1 MVAMLSRKSGLFY
14 TDFGYDYSCLVIRNG
29 VIIFA
34 TKQDYPNY
42 KGKLLPPPYHPI
54 HQKISHFNL
63 AWMFIKIPSFDGF
76 IIDLKFLCQG
86 FSEQY
91 LWTHIATIL
100 KDSDDSKNR
109 FVELGPLTIYGADIV
124 YGIRST
130 F

>member
-1 MVAMLSRKSGLFY
+1 MMTFQLLDFPTALSNYMQARMKFHELLLNIFRAMVAMLSRKSGLFY

-63 AWMFIKIPSFDGF
+63 AWMFIKISSFDSF
-76 IIDLKFLCQG
+76 KIDL
-86 FSEQY
+86 
-91 LWTHIATIL
+91 
-100 KDSDDSKNR
+100 
-109 FVELGPLTIYGADIV
+109 
-124 YGIRST
+124 
-130 F
+130 

>member
-42 KGKLLPPPYHPI
+42 KGKLLPPPPYHPI

-63 AWMFIKIPSFDGF
+63 AWMFIKIPSFNSF
-76 IIDLKFLCQG
+76 KIDL
-86 FSEQY
+86 
-91 LWTHIATIL
+91 
-100 KDSDDSKNR
+100 
-109 FVELGPLTIYGADIV
+109 
-124 YGIRST
+124 
-130 F
+130 